1 MFKPFILVLITLLML
16 TNQINGQEEQA
27 ERTTIDSFDQT
38 TTTTTLATTTTTTTI
53 LTTTVLANKTEHKSL
68 SSMVK
73 EKPVANLVQYNGK
86 LLANQTES
94 AINGRI
100 INPSQNSNS
109 VTAVATNGLSLTVV
123 IALIAVVLVVVTAI
137 IASALFVMRRRF
149 STWRLNGD
157 AGNDSK
163 AMPGSDSTETKEQ
176 ESKEQCAIEIN
187 EKDHELAKQVSLAA
201 DAPVSITIENG
212 HANEAVSDSQSEKLE
227 QNEQQQASPSSSSP
241 LIEKSDE
248 VQAIVDT
255 ELKEQVTSSS
265 SLIVNVL
272 NELSESVACKLDASA
287 HSPAAK
293 STHNVVDSAESQP
306 LNKDE

>member
-1 MFKPFILVLITLLML
+1 ML
-16 TNQINGQEEQA
+16 TNQINGQEANQQA
-27 ERTTIDSFDQT
+27 ESTTIDSFNQT
-38 TTTTTLATTTTTTTI
+38 TTTTTLTTTTTI
-53 LTTTVLANKTEHKSL
+53 LTTTVLANKTEMKSL
-68 SSMVK
+68 SPMVK

-94 AINGRI
+94 APNGRI
-100 INPSQNSNS
+100 ISPSQNSNS

-123 IALIAVVLVVVTAI
+123 IALVAVVLVVVTAI
-137 IASALFVMRRRF
+137 IVSALFVMRRRF

-157 AGNDSK
+157 SGNDSK
-163 AMPGSDSTETKEQ
+163 TTPGSDSTETKEQ
-176 ESKEQCAIEIN
+176 ESKEQCAFEIN
-187 EKDHELAKQVSLAA
+187 EKDPELAKQVSLAA

-248 VQAIVDT
+248 VQATVET

-272 NELSESVACKLDASA
+272 NELSESVACKLDAAA

-293 STHNVVDSAESQP
+293 STHNTVDSAETQP

>member
-1 MFKPFILVLITLLML
+1 MFKPFILVLITFLML
-16 TNQINGQEEQA
+16 TNQINGQEEQT
-27 ERTTIDSFDQT
+27 ESTTIDSFNQT
-38 TTTTTLATTTTTTTI
+38 TTTTTLATTTTI

-68 SSMVK
+68 SPMVK

-86 LLANQTES
+86 LLANQTDS

-100 INPSQNSNS
+100 INPSQNSNN